1 MIDFFRS
8 EEEKRRKGTGDFAYN
23 EMRNKARRPIR

>member
-1 MIDFFRS
+1 MTDFS
-8 EEEKRRKGTGDFAYN
+8 VQKKKKGEKGTGDFAYN